1 MYLKGWDVM
10 YMKLKLSN
18 PLFCLVLCLVLFKID
33 VHASDVQKL
42 NDTYV
47 NDLNL
52 VRNPSF
58 ERQNLF
64 DKPDLQ
70 YDIDEPVPEWDGL
83 GGWYGTILPGTISVN
98 GNLSV
103 LFSSGYGA
111 RAWLEQRGIPVQPGE
126 YYLIQSWFRTVLPFV
141 PQGVQLGAYIK
152 VWGQSKEKPL
162 FEKWLS
168 GVEDWHQVNGVFLSP
183 EGTKYITIDIG
194 LEGLGGYFWVDD
206 VRLSEIVGFKDK

>member
-1 MYLKGWDVM
+1 LI
-10 YMKLKLSN
+10 
-18 PLFCLVLCLVLFKID
+18 LFKID
-33 VHASDVQKL
+33 VHALDVQKV

-70 YDIDEPVPEWDGL
+70 HDIDEPVPEWDGL
-83 GGWYGTILPGTISVN
+83 GGWYGTIFPGTISVN

-103 LFSSGYGA
+103 LFSAGYGA
-111 RAWLEQRGIPVQPGE
+111 RAWLEQRGIPVQPGK
-126 YYLIQSWFRTVLPFV
+126 YYLIQTWFRTVLPFV
-141 PQGVQLGAYIK
+141 PQGVKLGAYIK

-183 EGTKYITIDIG
+183 EGTQ
-194 LEGLGGYFWVDD
+194 
-206 VRLSEIVGFKDK
+206 